1 MNEQNNKKKPHEESP
16 KIAMGEPV
24 VQVSAWKKLLSKRWV
39 YPAAYMAAAAI
50 ILTLVWVYQDASQ
63 KPLDSTPASV
73 SETGVTGT
81 QDLMAE
87 DTAKNELGED
97 SEAQTVSVAEDL
109 AWPVANMADVSVVK
123 PFYDSEGTAE
133 DHEAALVQYNDT
145 FIANTGIDLARSD
158 NETFEVTAAMGGKVT
173 RVEEVPLYGLV
184 VEITHANNLKTVYES
199 LADVK
204 VKQDADVKQGDVI
217 GSAGRNEIEK
227 DLGNHVHFSIY
238 ENDEL
243 VNPSSVLPK
252 NQ

>member
-87 DTAKNELGED
+87 DTAKEELGED
-97 SEAQTVSVAEDL
+97 PAAQTVAVAEDL

-158 NETFEVTAAMGGKVT
+158 NESFEVTAAMGGKVT